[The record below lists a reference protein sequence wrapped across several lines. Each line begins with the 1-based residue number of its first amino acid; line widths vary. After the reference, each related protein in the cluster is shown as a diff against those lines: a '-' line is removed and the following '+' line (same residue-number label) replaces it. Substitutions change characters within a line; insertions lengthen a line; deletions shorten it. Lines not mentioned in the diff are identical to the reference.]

1 MKVGKR
7 KLLST
12 TQHKAISLLL
22 LKDINEMNYGDIAK
36 ELGVSDR
43 TLHRWRNSSEF
54 STELIQQAE
63 TLQKA
68 FLVETYAELRRLI
81 ASPETS
87 DGNKLKAIEIMLK
100 NQGRLKDVKESNVIV
115 EDNRSLEDVL
125 FEIKNV

>member
-1 MKVGKR
+1 MKVGNR

-12 TQHKAISLLL
+12 TQYKAISLLL
-22 LKDINEMNYGDIAK
+22 LKDINEMNYAEIAK

-43 TLHRWRNSSEF
+43 TLFRWRNSSEF

-81 ASPETS
+81 ASPDTA